1 MAFWLAQNPG
11 VRNLFYR
18 YRKYLTNYES
28 VMAYSLLGLAGGIA
42 SGLAV
47 LAFELAIHQLAAVLG
62 GVGGAGETFEA
73 LPQWQ
78 RAALP
83 VVGAA
88 VLGLLYTLLKP
99 EDRETGVVH
108 VIDRMHSHYGVL
120 PLRNAILQFVAG
132 AFSLATGQSG
142 GREGP
147 GVHLGGAVNSLMGQ
161 RLGLPHNSLRVLVAC
176 GTAGGIAAA
185 FNTPLAGVIF
195 AMEVIVAE
203 YTVVGF
209 IPVILAAV
217 SASAVSLTVVPG
229 MYFFDVPSVHL
240 DSLGEIPYVLLL
252 GLACG
257 LAGALF
263 IRLLRLAASAAH
275 WPVAIRFILA
285 GTVTGCLALVAP
297 QILGMGSD
305 TLAQLVH
312 GELAL
317 TALLVFILCKL
328 PATAISCGVGMPI
341 GVIGPSLLIGAGI
354 GGIVG
359 TLGHALQPEQVADP
373 ALYVVL
379 GMAATMGTILNA
391 PLAAILAVIEMT
403 HTVSIGMPALLAVV
417 AADLTNVSIFHQ
429 RSAHQTLLRR
439 MQKTVPDDPLNQFLH
454 RTDVSSAMDVRVV
467 KVPALLQSDDREP
480 LLEHT
485 PAWCLVEREGK
496 DLYLVQG
503 AELLAWLTENTQD
516 DQPADLTEAKIR
528 RWSLAPVP
536 VQATLRQALDTMRQ
550 GTVEAVSVYERSRSS
565 GKRILHGVLTRD
577 GIEKFSLSRL

>member
-1 MAFWLAQNPG
+1 
-11 VRNLFYR
+11 VRDLFHR

-28 VMAYSLLGLAGGIA
+28 ILAYSLLGIVGGIA

-47 LAFELAIHQLAAVLG
+47 LGFELAIHQLAALG
-62 GVGGAGETFEA
+62 GVSGSGERFEA

-78 RAALP
+78 IFALP
-83 VVGAA
+83 TAGAL
-88 VLGLLYTLLKP
+88 VLGLLYTLLRP
-99 EDRETGVVH
+99 EDRETGIIH

-120 PLRNAILQFVAG
+120 PLRNALLQFAAG

-161 RLGLPHNSLRVLVAC
+161 RLGLPHNSLRVLIAC
-176 GTAGGIAAA
+176 GTAGGISAA

-209 IPVILAAV
+209 VPVILAAV
-217 SASAVSLTVVPG
+217 SASAISLTYSPDIDLLHVPA
-229 MYFFDVPSVHL
+229 VHL
-240 DSLGEIPYVLLL
+240 GTLWEIPYVLLL
-252 GLACG
+252 GLASG
-257 LAGALF
+257 LAAALF
-263 IRLLRLAASAAH
+263 VWLLKRAADLTH
-275 WPVAIRFILA
+275 WPVAIRFSLA
-285 GTVTGCLALVAP
+285 GALTGGLALLAP

-305 TLAQLVH
+305 TLAQLVR
-312 GELAL
+312 GEMAV
-317 TALLVFILCKL
+317 TAVAIFILCKL
-328 PATAISCGVGMPI
+328 PATAIGCGAGMPI

-354 GGIVG
+354 GSMVG
-359 TLGHALQPEQVADP
+359 ALGHLLQPGQVVDP

-379 GMAATMGTILNA
+379 GMAATMAATLNA

-403 HTVSIGMPALLAVV
+403 NTVSIGMPALLAVV
-417 AADLTNVSIFHQ
+417 AADLTNVSFFGQ

-454 RTDVSSAMDVRVV
+454 RTDITTAMDVRVV
-467 KVPALLQSDDREP
+467 KVPALLQSEDREP